1 VRLYFLTNAIMAA
14 SMILQFIAY
23 GENSS
28 SSPAPVQSDTT
39 DQLMEL
45 SLADLL
51 NVKVTTTSKTEEKL
65 SEAPGVIS
73 VVTRD
78 EMERFGARTL
88 KDVLMRMP
96 SFALSSMYMT
106 DRSSVAIR
114 GDQTSPAANHIL
126 LLINGRPVREAE
138 EGGIKS
144 EMYESFP
151 VASIE
156 RVEVIRGPGSVLYGS
171 NAFSGV
177 INVITK
183 KASEN
188 KTEVS
193 FVGGIPKEFK
203 GSGNFSHQFG
213 DIGVVVG
220 AQYKKSEN
228 WDVRFQARDTV
239 FRDFSI
245 PDNGYGT
252 YTELNWGTLKYMMS
266 YDHWQNFF
274 AMQKY
279 IPAILPYV
287 SASNVGKQAYGNVAW
302 DKWFNDLGYRQKI
315 TDIWDMNFNATY
327 TQSWLA
333 VDSFPGPHRN
343 SFDLTGEWTNFF
355 RPKEDLNILLG
366 FLGNRVAGE
375 QGGATQTAVK
385 ESASQNSCSGYI
397 QADYRLIPEVKV
409 IAGLQENKL
418 IGFDVDLNPRL
429 GLIWSPKEIVN
440 VKALYSTAFRAPT
453 IQELYTVAP
462 TIHGT
467 PTLKPEKTKTVDL
480 GVNIQTG
487 KALVGINN
495 YYSRITNSIY
505 QKQRTP
511 PPSVYANS
519 DIPTT
524 IIGMEVEGKYFIT
537 KEFMLLGS
545 GLYQKNF
552 TGDSA
557 GNMMPVPEALVKV
570 GVSYSSND
578 LTASVFNIYEGSL
591 DKRYDAT
598 YNKTR
603 KAFDLLNANIKYDIG
618 KILRITV
625 PVITLNAEV
634 YNLLNQ
640 EIWLPATGQSTRFT
654 LPAIQGRSFYF
665 GFTVVF

>member
-1 VRLYFLTNAIMAA
+1 MRLYFLTNAIMAA
-14 SMILQFIAY
+14 SLILHFIAY
-23 GENSS
+23 GEKSS
-28 SSPAPVQSDTT
+28 SSPEPAQSDTT

-73 VVTRD
+73 VVTHD

-96 SFALSSMYMT
+96 SFALSSIYMT

-114 GDQTSPAANHIL
+114 GDQISPAANHIL

-151 VASIE
+151 VASID

-171 NAFSGV
+171 NAFSGI

-183 KASEN
+183 NASEN

-193 FVGGIPKEFK
+193 LVGGMPKELK
-203 GSGNFSHQFG
+203 GSVNVSHQFG

-252 YTELNWGTLKYMMS
+252 YAELNWGTLKYMTS

-279 IPAILPYV
+279 II
-287 SASNVGKQAYGNVAW
+287 VGKHAYGNVAW
-302 DKWFNDLGYRQKI
+302 DKWFNDVGYRQKVS
-315 TDIWDMNFNATY
+315 DIWDMTFNATY

-355 RPKEDLNILLG
+355 RPKEDLNFILG

-375 QGGATQTAVK
+375 QWGATQTSVK
-385 ESASQNSCSGYI
+385 EKLSQNSRSGYI
-397 QADYRLIPEVKV
+397 QADYRLIPEVKI
-409 IAGLQENKL
+409 IAG
-418 IGFDVDLNPRL
+418 
-429 GLIWSPKEIVN
+429 
-440 VKALYSTAFRAPT
+440 
-453 IQELYTVAP
+453 
-462 TIHGT
+462 
-467 PTLKPEKTKTVDL
+467 
-480 GVNIQTG
+480 
-487 KALVGINN
+487 
-495 YYSRITNSIY
+495 
-505 QKQRTP
+505 
-511 PPSVYANS
+511 
-519 DIPTT
+519 
-524 IIGMEVEGKYFIT
+524 
-537 KEFMLLGS
+537 
-545 GLYQKNF
+545 
-552 TGDSA
+552 
-557 GNMMPVPEALVKV
+557 
-570 GVSYSSND
+570 
-578 LTASVFNIYEGSL
+578 
-591 DKRYDAT
+591 
-598 YNKTR
+598 
-603 KAFDLLNANIKYDIG
+603 
-618 KILRITV
+618 
-625 PVITLNAEV
+625 
-634 YNLLNQ
+634 
-640 EIWLPATGQSTRFT
+640 
-654 LPAIQGRSFYF
+654 
-665 GFTVVF
+665 